1 MKTKI
6 KNTIMGI
13 LFAAG
18 VLLPGSDFDG
28 FPWINIL
35 GVCILG
41 VVVLFAHSESSADA
55 RGGNDGLLP
64 PS

>member
-1 MKTKI
+1 VKQII

-13 LFAAG
+13 LFSAG

-28 FPWINIL
+28 FPWVNIL

-41 VVVLFAHSESSADA
+41 AVVLFARRES
-55 RGGNDGLLP
+55 RRCP
-64 PS
+64 WR

>member
-1 MKTKI
+1 MKQII

-13 LFAAG
+13 LFSAG

-28 FPWINIL
+28 FPWVNIL
-35 GVCILG
+35 GLCFLAMAALLAQG
-41 VVVLFAHSESSADA
+41 ETRRA
-55 RGGNDGLLP
+55 RGGNDGPYRP